1 MLNEESAA
9 LKAAMSK
16 MAELGLLPRTIT
28 FDEAGELQAK
38 VRELLRHIRP
48 EMHDWLTAQSH
59 VQVGGMMLAGAEFW
73 MYDGTLV
80 RMAVNPEGGLSVHA
94 MQEDGTWKA
103 AMTYRTDILYDR
115 DGLARKLA
123 PGEAD
128 HLWREPQ

>member
-1 MLNEESAA
+1 MLTEESAA

-16 MAELGLLPRTIT
+16 MLELGLLPKTTT

-38 VRELLRHIRP
+38 VRELLHHIRP
-48 EMHDWLTAQSH
+48 EMHDWLTAQGH
-59 VQVGGMMLAGAEFW
+59 VQVGKLVLDGPEFW
-73 MYDGTLV
+73 MYGGTLV
-80 RMAVNPEGGLSVHA
+80 RMATTPAGGLSVHA
-94 MQEDGTWKA
+94 MQDDGTWKA